1 MWPCGRRVRPI
12 DGPCDFSLLGVRVGS
27 SGRGGSRR
35 FSCSWLLLVQE
46 RNYTGRVVMART
58 AHGAALR
65 GGGSCSGAGLRM
77 RRPAAMTVTPLFLP
91 WSRARPRGGVS
102 RIALSA
108 EVILLLIWPLAVRGI
123 PSANSSA
130 CWSWCAFLKHSSFSD
145 MHVRMSPMFVWLMAT
160 LKI

>member
-1 MWPCGRRVRPI
+1 VRFFSSFAGRGGA
-12 DGPCDFSLLGVRVGS
+12 DKGLLAPPPPGGVRVGS

-35 FSCSWLLLVQE
+35 FSCSCLLLVQE

-77 RRPAAMTVTPLFLP
+77 RRPAAMAVTPLFLL

-130 CWSWCAFLKHSSFSD
+130 C
-145 MHVRMSPMFVWLMAT
+145 
-160 LKI
+160 